1 MGSLLNYPLRTA
13 GSSSDGTEDSDF
25 SADLEHAEVPENAH
39 RRSSTRLTRA
49 SLRLSQ
55 SSQDNCSSPTAVAPD
70 EGPDSAAEAAAAA
83 SAAAAA
89 VAASVFSSG
98 RRITR
103 SQQGATN
110 TTAKRYPLRQ
120 SRSSGSDTEDLKQGE
135 DRDETPPRTPTGNA
149 PSSESDI
156 EVSSPSNDLV
166 SSSNDIVVSQEEDER
181 LAKELSLKE
190 AAAHD
195 LSHRPK
201 RRRFH
206 ESYNFNM
213 KCPTPGCNSLGHLTG
228 RHERHFSISGCPLYH
243 NLSVDECKG
252 KASTRDKQAEER
264 TLSHRQDEN
273 RHSTRSQAPSDRQL
287 RYKEKV
293 TELRRKKNS
302 SLNKEQKD
310 KHMEHRQ
317 SHGTSR
323 EPLLE
328 NITSDYD
335 LELFR
340 KAQARASDDLVREK
354 THHHLPLYSFLP
366 PLLFC
371 PLFSAFSFSQFQS
384 EKKPFP
390 LQPKEESDISL
401 DKLRLS
407 GQVSEGSNMIKTIL
421 FGRYELDTWYHSPYP
436 EEYARLGRLYMCEFC
451 LKYMKSQTI
460 LRRHMAKCVWKH
472 PPGDEIYRK
481 GNISVFEVDGKKN
494 KIYCQNLCL
503 LAKLFLDHKTLY
515 YDVEPFLFYV
525 MTEADNTGCHLV
537 GYFSKEKN
545 SFLNYNVS
553 CILTMPQYMRQ
564 GYGKMLIDF
573 SYLLSKVEEK
583 VGSPERPLS
592 DLGLISYRSYWKE
605 VLLRYLNNFQ
615 GKEISIKEIS
625 QETAVNPVDIVST
638 LQSLQMLK
646 YWKGKHLVLKRQC
659 ILYNLLKQ
667 FKACCTRSLL
677 LPNDW
682 VNWTLNKTHP
692 VSS

>member
-25 SADLEHAEVPENAH
+25 SADLEPTEASESVR

-55 SSQDNCSSPTAVAPD
+55 SSQDNCSSVRSSSPAAAGPD
-70 EGPDSAAEAAAAA
+70 EGQDSAAE
-83 SAAAAA
+83 SAATAA
-89 VAASVFSSG
+89 VAASVFASG
-98 RRITR
+98 RRVTR

-110 TTAKRYPLRQ
+110 TTAKKYPLRQ
-120 SRSSGSDTEDLKQGE
+120 SRSSGSDTEANADLKQGV

-156 EVSSPSNDLV
+156 EVSSPSNDHV

-243 NLSVDECKG
+243 NLSADECKG

-273 RHSTRSQAPSDRQL
+273 RHSTRNQAPTERQL

-293 TELRRKKNS
+293 TELRRKRNS
-302 SLNKEQKD
+302 GLNKEQKE
-310 KHMEHRQ
+310 KYMEHHQ
-317 SHGTSR
+317 SHGASR

-340 KAQARASDDLVREK
+340 KAQ
-354 THHHLPLYSFLP
+354 
-366 PLLFC
+366 
-371 PLFSAFSFSQFQS
+371 SAN
-384 EKKPFP
+384 PP
-390 LQPKEESDISL
+390 LQPQEESEIFL
-401 DKLRLS
+401 EKLRLA
-407 GQVSEGSNMIKTIL
+407 GQVSEGSNMIKTIV

-646 YWKGKHLVLKRQC
+646 YWKGKHLVLKRQDL
-659 ILYNLLKQ
+659 IDDWKAKETKRGNGKTIDPTALK
-667 FKACCTRSLL
+667 
-677 LPNDW
+677 
-682 VNWTLNKTHP
+682 WTPPKG
-692 VSS
+692 S

>member
-1 MGSLLNYPLRTA
+1 MPRRKRAA

-25 SADLEHAEVPENAH
+25 SADLEHAEASENAR

-49 SLRLSQ
+49 SLRLSRR
-55 SSQDNCSSPTAVAPD
+55 SQDNCSSPAATGPD
-70 EGPDSAAEAAAAA
+70 EGQDSAAEAA
-83 SAAAAA
+83 AAAAA

-110 TTAKRYPLRQ
+110 TAAKKYPLRR
-120 SRSSGSDTEDLKQGE
+120 SRSSGSDNEANDLKPGA

-156 EVSSPSNDLV
+156 DVSSPGNDLV
-166 SSSNDIVVSQEEDER
+166 SSSNDVVVSQEEDER

-213 KCPTPGCNSLGHLTG
+213 KCPTPGA
-228 RHERHFSISGCPLYH
+228 RHR
-243 NLSVDECKG
+243 
-252 KASTRDKQAEER
+252 R
-264 TLSHRQDEN
+264 
-273 RHSTRSQAPSDRQL
+273 APSDRQL

-293 TELRRKKNS
+293 TELRRKRNS
-302 SLNKEQKD
+302 GLNKEQKD
-310 KHMEHRQ
+310 KSTEHRQ
-317 SHGTSR
+317 SHGASR

-340 KAQARASDDLVREK
+340 KAQARASEDLS
-354 THHHLPLYSFLP
+354 TNP
-366 PLLFC
+366 
-371 PLFSAFSFSQFQS
+371 
-384 EKKPFP
+384 P
-390 LQPKEESDISL
+390 LQPQEESEIFL
-401 DKLRLS
+401 EKLRLA
-407 GQVSEGSNMIKTIL
+407 GQVSEGSNMIKTIV

-481 GNISVFEVDGKKN
+481 GKISVFEVDGKKN

-646 YWKGKHLVLKRQC
+646 YWKGKHLVLKRQDL
-659 ILYNLLKQ
+659 IDDWKAKETKRGNGKTIDPKALK
-667 FKACCTRSLL
+667 
-677 LPNDW
+677 
-682 VNWTLNKTHP
+682 WTPPKGT
-692 VSS
+692 

>member
-1 MGSLLNYPLRTA
+1 MPRRKRTT

-25 SADLEHAEVPENAH
+25 SADLEHTEASESTR
-39 RRSSTRLTRA
+39 RRSSTRLTRS
-49 SLRLSQ
+49 SLRLSRN
-55 SSQDNCSSPTAVAPD
+55 SQES
-70 EGPDSAAEAAAAA
+70 
-83 SAAAAA
+83 AA

-98 RRITR
+98 RRVTR
-103 SQQGATN
+103 SQQGAIN
-110 TTAKRYPLRQ
+110 STAKKYPLRQ
-120 SRSSGSDTEDLKQGE
+120 SRSSGSDTEANGEYTKQGA

-166 SSSNDIVVSQEEDER
+166 SPSNDIVVSQEEDER

-243 NLSVDECKG
+243 NLSADECKG

-273 RHSTRSQAPSDRQL
+273 RHSTRNQAPTEHQI

-293 TELRRKKNS
+293 TELRRKRNS
-302 SLNKEQKD
+302 GLNQEQKE
-310 KHMEHRQ
+310 KYMEHRQ
-317 SHGTSR
+317 RHGTSR

-340 KAQARASDDLVREK
+340 KAQARASEDLE
-354 THHHLPLYSFLP
+354 
-366 PLLFC
+366 
-371 PLFSAFSFSQFQS
+371 
-384 EKKPFP
+384 
-390 LQPKEESDISL
+390 
-401 DKLRLS
+401 KLRLA
-407 GQVSEGSNMIKTIL
+407 GQVLEGSNMIKTIV
-421 FGRYELDTWYHSPYP
+421 FGRYEIDTWYHSPYP

-646 YWKGKHLVLKRQC
+646 YWKGKHLVLKRQDL
-659 ILYNLLKQ
+659 IDDWKAKETKRGSGKTIDPTALK
-667 FKACCTRSLL
+667 
-677 LPNDW
+677 
-682 VNWTLNKTHP
+682 WTPPKGT
-692 VSS
+692 

>member
-1 MGSLLNYPLRTA
+1 MPRRKRNA

-25 SADLEHAEVPENAH
+25 SADLEHNDSSESNAKK
-39 RRSSTRLTRA
+39 RRNTRLTRA
-49 SLRLSQ
+49 SARLSQ
-55 SSQDNCSSPTAVAPD
+55 SSQDSSPTGNAPTSRVP
-70 EGPDSAAEAAAAA
+70 EEALASFIPRRVTRSQNRHQTLKLEVAAA
-83 SAAAAA
+83 SK
-89 VAASVFSSG
+89 
-98 RRITR
+98 T
-103 SQQGATN
+103 
-110 TTAKRYPLRQ
+110 YPLRQ
-120 SRSSGSDTEDLKQGE
+120 SRSSGSDSEQPAEAAERGRKQGV
-135 DRDETPPRTPTGNA
+135 DPDDTPPRTPTGNA

-156 EVSSPSNDLV
+156 DISSPNV
-166 SSSNDIVVSQEEDER
+166 SHDES
-181 LAKELSLKE
+181 LAKELALKD
-190 AAAHD
+190 AGSD

-228 RHERHFSISGCPLYH
+228 KHERHFSISGCPLYH
-243 NLSVDECKG
+243 NLSADECKVR
-252 KASTRDKQAEER
+252 ASSRGQVEER

-273 RHSTRSQAPSDRQL
+273 RHSTRHQTPMERQMQ
-287 RYKEKV
+287 YKEKV
-293 TELRRKKNS
+293 TEMRKKRNS
-302 SLNKEQKD
+302 TLPKEQKE
-310 KHMEHRQ
+310 KHVDHRQ
-317 SHGTSR
+317 SHGASR
-323 EPLLE
+323 EPILE

-340 KAQARASDDLVREK
+340 KAQARASDDLE
-354 THHHLPLYSFLP
+354 
-366 PLLFC
+366 
-371 PLFSAFSFSQFQS
+371 
-384 EKKPFP
+384 
-390 LQPKEESDISL
+390 
-401 DKLRLS
+401 KLRLQ
-407 GQVSEGSNMIKTIL
+407 GQVTEGSNMIKTIV

-481 GNISVFEVDGKKN
+481 GTISVFEVDGKKN

-564 GYGKMLIDF
+564 GFGKMLIDF
-573 SYLLSKVEEK
+573 SYLLSKVEER

-605 VLLRYLNNFQ
+605 VLLRYLHNFQ
-615 GKEISIKEIS
+615 GKEVSIKEIS

-646 YWKGKHLVLKRQC
+646 YWKGKHLVLKRQDL
-659 ILYNLLKQ
+659 IDDWKAKESKRGNSKAIDPAALK
-667 FKACCTRSLL
+667 
-677 LPNDW
+677 
-682 VNWTLNKTHP
+682 WTPPKGT
-692 VSS
+692 

>member
-1 MGSLLNYPLRTA
+1 MGSLLDYPLRTA

-25 SADLEHAEVPENAH
+25 SADLEHTETNESAH

-55 SSQDNCSSPTAVAPD
+55 SSQDHCSSARSSSPPAAGPD
-70 EGPDSAAEAAAAA
+70 EGLDSAAE
-83 SAAAAA
+83 SAAATAA

-98 RRITR
+98 RRVTR

-110 TTAKRYPLRQ
+110 TTAKKYPLRQ
-120 SRSSGSDTEDLKQGE
+120 SRSSGSDTEANEVKQAA

-243 NLSVDECKG
+243 NLSADECKG
-252 KASTRDKQAEER
+252 KATTREKQTEER

-273 RHSTRSQAPSDRQL
+273 RHSTRNQAPSDRQL

-293 TELRRKKNS
+293 TELRRKRNS
-302 SLNKEQKD
+302 GLNKDQKE
-310 KHMEHRQ
+310 KYMEHRQ
-317 SHGTSR
+317 SHGASR

-340 KAQARASDDLVREK
+340 KAQARASDDLE
-354 THHHLPLYSFLP
+354 
-366 PLLFC
+366 
-371 PLFSAFSFSQFQS
+371 
-384 EKKPFP
+384 
-390 LQPKEESDISL
+390 
-401 DKLRLS
+401 KLRLS
-407 GQVSEGSNMIKTIL
+407 GQVSEGSNMIKTIV

-646 YWKGKHLVLKRQC
+646 YWKGKHLVLKRQDL
-659 ILYNLLKQ
+659 IDDWKAKETKRGNSKNIDPTALK
-667 FKACCTRSLL
+667 
-677 LPNDW
+677 
-682 VNWTLNKTHP
+682 WTPPKGT
-692 VSS
+692 

>member
-1 MGSLLNYPLRTA
+1 LPRGTA

-25 SADLEHAEVPENAH
+25 SADLEHAEAPESAR

-55 SSQDNCSSPTAVAPD
+55 SSQDNCSSVRTT
-70 EGPDSAAEAAAAA
+70 
-83 SAAAAA
+83 
-89 VAASVFSSG
+89 SVFSSG
-98 RRITR
+98 RRVTR

-110 TTAKRYPLRQ
+110 TAAKKYPLRQ
-120 SRSSGSDTEDLKQGE
+120 SRSSGSDTESLLLDFSADLKQGA

-156 EVSSPSNDLV
+156 EVSSPSNDL
-166 SSSNDIVVSQEEDER
+166 EDER

-243 NLSVDECKG
+243 NLSADECKG

-273 RHSTRSQAPSDRQL
+273 RHSTRNQAPTDRQL

-293 TELRRKKNS
+293 TELRRKRNS
-302 SLNKEQKD
+302 SLNKDQKE
-310 KHMEHRQ
+310 KHMDHRQ
-317 SHGTSR
+317 SHGASR

-340 KAQARASDDLVREK
+340 KAQARASDDLE
-354 THHHLPLYSFLP
+354 
-366 PLLFC
+366 
-371 PLFSAFSFSQFQS
+371 
-384 EKKPFP
+384 
-390 LQPKEESDISL
+390 
-401 DKLRLS
+401 KLRLA
-407 GQVSEGSNMIKTIL
+407 GQVSEGSNMIKTIV

-646 YWKGKHLVLKRQC
+646 YWKGKHLVLKRQDL
-659 ILYNLLKQ
+659 IDDWKAKETKRGNGKTIDPTALK
-667 FKACCTRSLL
+667 
-677 LPNDW
+677 
-682 VNWTLNKTHP
+682 WTPPKGT
-692 VSS
+692 

>member
-1 MGSLLNYPLRTA
+1 MFLTLKRNA
-13 GSSSDGTEDSDF
+13 GSSSEGTEDSDF
-25 SADLEHAEVPENAH
+25 SAEHTD
-39 RRSSTRLTRA
+39 SSESDVHTVRNTRLTRS
-49 SLRLSQ
+49 SLRLSRN
-55 SSQDNCSSPTAVAPD
+55 SQDSSPV
-70 EGPDSAAEAAAAA
+70 GNRSALVSED
-83 SAAAAA
+83 
-89 VAASVFSSG
+89 VVNSST
-98 RRITR
+98 RRVTR
-103 SQQGATN
+103 SQQQGVSVLP
-110 TTAKRYPLRQ
+110 KKYPLRQ
-120 SRSSGSDTEDLKQGE
+120 SRSSGSDTEQLGEISERDIKQRA
-135 DRDETPPRTPTGNA
+135 DHDESPPRTPTGNA

-156 EVSSPSNDLV
+156 DMSSPNV
-166 SSSNDIVVSQEEDER
+166 SHDES

-190 AAAHD
+190 SGLA
-195 LSHRPK
+195 HRPK

-228 RHERHFSISGCPLYH
+228 KHERHFSISGCPLYH
-243 NLSVDECKG
+243 NLSADECKV
-252 KASTRDKQAEER
+252 KASSRDKHVEDR
-264 TLSHRQDEN
+264 MLSQRQDEN
-273 RHSTRSQAPSDRQL
+273 RHSARQQAQTERQL

-293 TELRRKKNS
+293 TEMRRKRNS
-302 SLNKEQKD
+302 VPLKEQKD
-310 KHMEHRQ
+310 KYTVSQIHVWLSELSLFDSLQEHKQ
-317 SHGTSR
+317 THCSSH

-340 KAQARASDDLVREK
+340 KAQACASDDLE
-354 THHHLPLYSFLP
+354 
-366 PLLFC
+366 
-371 PLFSAFSFSQFQS
+371 
-384 EKKPFP
+384 
-390 LQPKEESDISL
+390 
-401 DKLRLS
+401 KLRLQ
-407 GQVSEGSNMIKTIL
+407 GQVTEGSNMIKTIV

-460 LRRHMAKCVWKH
+460 LRRHMCVCVC
-472 PPGDEIYRK
+472 DEIYRK
-481 GNISVFEVDGKKN
+481 GAISVFEVDGKKN

-605 VLLRYLNNFQ
+605 VLLRYLHNFQ

-646 YWKGKHLVLKRQC
+646 YWKGKHLILKRQDL
-659 ILYNLLKQ
+659 ID
-667 FKACCTRSLL
+667 
-677 LPNDW
+677 DW
-682 VNWTLNKTHP
+682 KTKEAKRGSNKTIDP
-692 VSS
+692 SALKWSPPKGT